1 MKIAIIGAGPR
12 GIAVAD
18 RLVARSEKEK
28 VNVEIKMYDPYP
40 IGGKVWNPMNKLNHS
55 LITNTVVSQ
64 VSFFIDDSIE
74 NPGPIRQGPSFYEW
88 IQQIA
93 PEYLKGSSVGK
104 TYLDKLDL
112 KENDFAPRG
121 LLGLYQQWFFENI
134 RKQTGKNSS
143 LAYEQTEIK
152 AITPV
157 NQQYKIDFS
166 GTSEKFDFVFM
177 ALGYGE
183 NKYNDEERTF
193 AEFAKRNKL
202 SYFGPA
208 NPSETNL
215 DDIPAT
221 QAVII
226 RGLGLTFFDYMIML
240 TENRGGKFVQD
251 GEQLKY
257 IASGR
262 EPIIFAGSRSGLPL
276 HARGRNQK
284 GPSEEYKPRFF
295 TKNNLKNLKNHT
307 GNLDYNSFFKL
318 FDKEIQY
325 KHYENLIKDPDYSN
339 IIHKRTNRF
348 LRELRRNPASNYEK
362 IAEEYH
368 MPKNQIWNWDRILNS
383 AYKAD
388 LHQSFKNWYIKYL
401 DFDIEDA
408 SKGNKDAP
416 YAGAYD
422 ILRDIRNLIRDIFEN
437 QFFLPDDSEK
447 FLTKFNAV
455 NNFLSVGPPLI
466 RIKQL
471 RALVDCH
478 IVNILGPEMK
488 VENDPRNK
496 SFFAKSQ
503 RLETINA
510 KSLIEARLPS
520 VDNDLATQPLRLIL
534 NKYGWYHKTR
544 YQKNQQQIILNAAQI
559 NPKTYQL
566 TDRMG
571 QVVPG
576 IYSAGIPHE
585 GVSWFTTIIPRP
597 GVRTIIYKEAAII
610 SKEIIDEIKKITET

>member
-1 MKIAIIGAGPR
+1 M
-12 GIAVAD
+12 
-18 RLVARSEKEK
+18 
-28 VNVEIKMYDPYP
+28 
-40 IGGKVWNPMNKLNHS
+40 
-55 LITNTVVSQ
+55 
-64 VSFFIDDSIE
+64 
-74 NPGPIRQGPSFYEW
+74 
-88 IQQIA
+88 
-93 PEYLKGSSVGK
+93 
-104 TYLDKLDL
+104 
-112 KENDFAPRG
+112 
-121 LLGLYQQWFFENI
+121 
-134 RKQTGKNSS
+134 
-143 LAYEQTEIK
+143 
-152 AITPV
+152 
-157 NQQYKIDFS
+157 
-166 GTSEKFDFVFM
+166 
-177 ALGYGE
+177 
-183 NKYNDEERTF
+183 
-193 AEFAKRNKL
+193 
-202 SYFGPA
+202 
-208 NPSETNL
+208 
-215 DDIPAT
+215 
-221 QAVII
+221 
-226 RGLGLTFFDYMIML
+226 
-240 TENRGGKFVQD
+240 
-251 GEQLKY
+251 
-257 IASGR
+257 
-262 EPIIFAGSRSGLPL
+262 
-276 HARGRNQK
+276 
-284 GPSEEYKPRFF
+284 
-295 TKNNLKNLKNHT
+295 
-307 GNLDYNSFFKL
+307 DYNSFFKL

-566 TDRMG
+566 IDRMG

-610 SKEIIDEIKKITET
+610 SKEIIDEIKKRTET